1 MKPRGTSLHFTPDR
15 RRYFLVPDGTEL
27 TPGDLV
33 VTTQVGQERSVQP
46 EEVEPFEVT
55 GDQARAWAK
64 VELANT
70 LDELKTNIDTGLA
83 KLRAQ
88 LEAKDQTPIDASSPV
103 TPNAVSAI
111 VDLLTALPRVVGQGL
126 SADETRVAAARETM
140 AELQRRLHAAGVEVD
155 DRLQQFP
162 ERLAGLR
169 KAPGEAE
176 ND

>member
-1 MKPRGTSLHFTPDR
+1 M
-15 RRYFLVPDGTEL
+15 
-27 TPGDLV
+27 
-33 VTTQVGQERSVQP
+33 
-46 EEVEPFEVT
+46 
-55 GDQARAWAK
+55 
-64 VELANT
+64 
-70 LDELKTNIDTGLA
+70 
-83 KLRAQ
+83 
-88 LEAKDQTPIDASSPV
+88 
-103 TPNAVSAI
+103 
-111 VDLLTALPRVVGQGL
+111 DLLTALPRVVGQGL